1 VSEIAADRT
10 LEDWSERLT
19 QALQILDLKVDHAL
33 LRELAEKSAA
43 AVTPAAGP
51 ISTFLVGYAAGVAAT
66 SGTKDAI
73 SAVDTA
79 ARTALL
85 VVANDSATE
94 SAETPNWTS
103 SAQ

>member
-1 VSEIAADRT
+1 MSEIAADRT

-19 QALQILDLKVDHAL
+19 QALQILDLKVDHAIL
-33 LRELAEKSAA
+33 AELAAQASAT
-43 AVTPAAGP
+43 VTPDAGA
-51 ISTFLVGYAAGVAAT
+51 ISTFLVGYAAGVAVT

-73 SAVDTA
+73 TAVDTA

-85 VVANDSATE
+85 VVANDSTKN
-94 SAETPNWTS
+94 SSETPDWTD